1 MRVSSRCRGEQLTV
15 TNSVGSLMDFLG
27 APIVVGDPEGSVI
40 YLNPAFERAFSK
52 PAAQAIG
59 VPLAMLFEGGG
70 REAVLGAV
78 AQVCTRGETV
88 HFKLKEGEAAYLG
101 LASPIEADHDR
112 VGVVI
117 LLTDEPA
124 VDERLL
130 AFQAEVSE
138 PLEEV
143 QQALDEL
150 LEQTGGRRAERY
162 RGLLERGMGALERAR
177 KWNDELHRMLC
188 GRGRSIGIE
197 SSLDPVRVIREVVGR
212 LSAEIDGSP
221 LSLRLLAPTRLRP
234 ARGDAAMLETALTR
248 LIRHRIADP
257 QEGNLITLSARESR
271 SGEESLLVFSVVDRP
286 RASPADRQA
295 GDSGGEAESEPRAVR
310 ATIAALG
317 GRIQTWR
324 DPGVGRVTTIG
335 LASAPSS

>member
-1 MRVSSRCRGEQLTV
+1 M
-15 TNSVGSLMDFLG
+15 NSVSSLMDFLDT
-27 APIVVGDPEGSVI
+27 PIVVGDPEGGVI
-40 YLNPAFERAFSK
+40 YLNPAFEKAFSK
-52 PAAQAIG
+52 PAAQVLG

-78 AQVCTRGETV
+78 AEVCTRGESV
-88 HFKLKEGEAAYLG
+88 KFKLKEGDAAYLG
-101 LASPIEADHDR
+101 LASPIEADRDR

-130 AFQAEVSE
+130 AFQGEIGE
-138 PLEEV
+138 PLDEV

-162 RGLLERGMGALERAR
+162 RGLLERGIGALERAR

-188 GRGRSIGIE
+188 GRGRSAGLE
-197 SSLDPVRVIREVVGR
+197 STLDPVRVVREVVGR
-212 LSAEIDGSP
+212 LSAELDGSP

-248 LIRHRIADP
+248 LIRHRLADP
-257 QEGNLITLSARESR
+257 QDGRLVTLSARES
-271 SGEESLLVFSVVDRP
+271 GEGEDALLVFSVVDRP
-286 RASPADRQA
+286 RGHDADGESA
-295 GDSGGEAESEPRAVR
+295 ESGDEGEAEAEPRAVR

-324 DPGVGRVTTIG
+324 DPRVGRVTAIG
-335 LASAPSS
+335 LASAPAN